1 MNNNFNMSFDPVVKQ
16 QFAEVLAEYGL
27 TIPQAFKLFA
37 NQVIKTKSVP
47 LSFDWKSQQECELS
61 DKVLAVIAQNQQ
73 EQAEGKSV
81 KYANFDE
88 MMADLTK

>member
-1 MNNNFNMSFDPVVKQ
+1 MSFDPVVKQ

-47 LSFDWKSQQECELS
+47 LSFDWKSQQEYELS